1 LNIFKKWLKMNRLE
15 KAILKAL
22 LSEKEASIY
31 KLNKILKEAN
41 YPTVWRYVKRMEK
54 DGLIK
59 ISEKPD
65 KRETKLISITSKG
78 IATLLIEGDLT
89 KEELEKSSNLFW
101 SKMDWISKLPQTE
114 RLLTLKFLAEVWAD
128 SLLNLRPKINLK
140 YFDEEWFGKIWLEET
155 LKALKKNEEKYRKTF
170 EELGVWA
177 TEEERKK
184 SLEEIIKLFE
194 DLDNLIKRLLA

>member
-1 LNIFKKWLKMNRLE
+1 MNRLE